1 MVIPAHETKLY
12 LKRAA
17 QEAGALTSR
26 TGSSLAPHD
35 EVRPLHVSTLVRWI
49 TKGIGGVRLE
59 AEKCGGRWVT
69 SREALRRFAGH
80 LTSRGVADPAPRPVP
95 SDPRRASH
103 AADMELSR
111 RGF

>member
-1 MVIPAHETKLY
+1 VVIPAHETKLY

-26 TGSSLAPHD
+26 TGSHLSHQD
-35 EVRPLHVSTLVRWI
+35 EVRPLHISTLVRWV
-49 TKGIGGVRLE
+49 TKGIGGVKLE

-69 SREALRRFAGH
+69 SREALQRFVARLTPCVVAPSNQSPPDARRHADQ
-80 LTSRGVADPAPRPVP
+80 VAA
-95 SDPRRASH
+95 
-103 AADMELSR
+103 EKLSR